1 MMHGRQKSD
10 LGVVALKLANKPGRP
25 GAESVERRPGAKG
38 NTIELRTHRTQ
49 GRAAVSQRLD
59 RVRQAARQRKK
70 ERFTALF
77 HHLEVDLLRES
88 FFWLQRKAAPGVD
101 GVEWRDYE
109 RGQADRPAGSPAP
122 RRLPGATVEAAVHRK
137 PDGTRRP
144 LGIAALED

>member
-38 NTIELRTHRTQ
+38 NTIELHTHRTQ

-70 ERFTALF
+70 ERFTSLF
-77 HHLEVDLLRES
+77 HYVNTDLLREA
-88 FFWLQRKAAPGVD
+88 FFWLQR
-101 GVEWRDYE
+101 
-109 RGQADRPAGSPAP
+109 
-122 RRLPGATVEAAVHRK
+122 RRLPGWMA
-137 PDGTRRP
+137 
-144 LGIAALED
+144 